1 MDNLTKYWDLEQL
14 NDSDAESTILQMK
27 KIFARQGVPEVV
39 ISDNGRQYASK
50 EFKEFSESWNFHH
63 YTSSPHHLKGNGT
76 AEAAVKQA
84 KRILKMSHDP
94 WMAILEQRN
103 TPDELASPNEKL
115 NSRRTRTVIPVK
127 SELLEP
133 HVIPTSSI
141 IRASVKK
148 KQQNKRYHDKRAKLL
163 PPLVVGDSIHAQIRP
178 QSSPLWTQGRVVR
191 RESDRSYIVKAD
203 GREYRRNRCHI
214 RKTREMTTPKVVVT
228 NPSLD
233 FPVGPP
239 TQSDAALPTA
249 PQPKFIELPGVNI
262 ETGQMQLRD
271 IKIKSKSEPV
281 PIRQGVRR
289 SQRQV
294 KPNSKYKDF
303 VLFK

>member
-1 MDNLTKYWDLEQL
+1 M
-14 NDSDAESTILQMK
+14 I
-27 KIFARQGVPEVV
+27 
-39 ISDNGRQYASK
+39 
-50 EFKEFSESWNFHH
+50 
-63 YTSSPHHLKGNGT
+63 
-76 AEAAVKQA
+76 
-84 KRILKMSHDP
+84 
-94 WMAILEQRN
+94 
-103 TPDELASPNEKL
+103 
-115 NSRRTRTVIPVK
+115 RT
-127 SELLEP
+127 LD
-133 HVIPTSSI
+133 I
-141 IRASVKK
+141 IRTSVKK
-148 KQQNKRYHDKRAKLL
+148 KQQNKRYHDKGAKPL
-163 PPLVVGDSIHAQIRP
+163 PLLVVGDSIRAKIRP
-178 QSSPLWTQGRVVR
+178 QSSSLWTQGRVVR

-203 GREYRRNRCHI
+203 GREYRGNRCHI

-228 NPSLD
+228 DPSLD
-233 FPVGPP
+233 SPVGPP

-294 KPNSKYKDF
+294 KPNSKCKDF